1 MLLNKQELFSDAQEI
16 PGTLNAATDSTNT
29 LDFRSH
35 GDDIDKELRWF
46 VLLTETAT
54 SDGAATLQITWQ
66 TSANNSDWTTVYTG
80 SAIALADLTAGSML
94 VDGAVLPTGLLRYN
108 KLVYKNAG
116 AAFTNTPTV
125 DAGIVRNDM
134 PIGLPTT

>member
-16 PGTLNAATDSTNT
+16 PVTLNAATDSTNT

-54 SDGAATLQITWQ
+54 SNGAATLQITWK
-66 TSANNSDWTTVYTG
+66 TSANKSDWTTVYTG
-80 SAIALADLTAGSML
+80 SAIALASLTAGAFL
-94 VDGAVLPTGLLRYN
+94 VDNAVLPSNLQRYN
-108 KLVYKNAG
+108 KLVYTNAG

>member
-1 MLLNKQELFSDAQEI
+1 MRLNKQELFSDAQEI
-16 PGTLNAATDSTNT
+16 PVTLNAATDSTNT

-46 VLLTETAT
+46 VLLTETVT
-54 SDGAATLQITWQ
+54 SAHDATLQITWQ

-80 SAIALADLTAGSML
+80 DAIALADLTAGSML

>member
-16 PGTLNAATDSTNT
+16 PVTQNAATDSTNT

-54 SDGAATLQITWQ
+54 SDGAATLQIIWQ

-80 SAIALADLTAGSML
+80 SAIALASLTAGAFL
-94 VDGAVLPTGLLRYN
+94 VDNAVLPSNLKRYN

-116 AAFTNTPTV
+116 AAFTNTPAV

>member
-1 MLLNKQELFSDAQEI
+1 MLLDKQEMFSDAQEI
-16 PGTLNAATDSTNT
+16 PVTLNAATDSTNT

-54 SDGAATLQITWQ
+54 SAGDATLQITWY
-66 TSANNSDWTTVYTG
+66 TSADRQTWTAVYTG
-80 SAIALADLTAGSML
+80 SAIALASLTAGAFL
-94 VDGAVLPTGLLRYN
+94 VDNAVLPSNLQRYN

-116 AAFTNTPTV
+116 AAFTNTPAV

-134 PIGLPTT
+134 PIGLPTR